1 MVPSGRPSPR
11 YRLVTWWPSMVPTV
25 RLTLRIGSWMRT
37 ASPFSR
43 ASWARS
49 ISWLSRALSSEWSCV
64 VVRCRDAPSGSSGT
78 WNSGARSSPAAFQW
92 STAASAS
99 MCSAWPTA
107 SSIERKPSSAR
118 ISRTSSAM
126 NSKKLTTNSGLP
138 EKRSRS
144 TGFWVA
150 TPTGQVSRW
159 QTRIMM
165 QPETTSGAVAKPNSS
180 APSSAAIT
188 TSRPVFSW
196 PSVCTTIRSRRPF
209 SSRVCW
215 VSARPSSQGPPAC
228 LSEVSGEAP
237 VPPSCPETST
247 TSACALETPA
257 ATVPTPTSE
266 TSFTWMRASGLAF
279 LRSWISCARS
289 SIE

>member
-1 MVPSGRPSPR
+1 M
-11 YRLVTWWPSMVPTV
+11 
-25 RLTLRIGSWMRT
+25 
-37 ASPFSR
+37 
-43 ASWARS
+43 
-49 ISWLSRALSSEWSCV
+49 SWLSSALSSAWSCTV
-64 VVRCRDAPSGSSGT
+64 VLCRAAPSGSSGT
-78 WNSGARSSPAAFQW
+78 WKSGARSSPAAFQW
-92 STAASAS
+92 LTASVAS

-180 APSSAAIT
+180 APSRAAMT
-188 TSRPVFSW
+188 TSRPV
-196 PSVCTTIRSRRPF
+196 
-209 SSRVCW
+209 
-215 VSARPSSQGPPAC
+215 
-228 LSEVSGEAP
+228 LS
-237 VPPSCPETST
+237 
-247 TSACALETPA
+247 
-257 ATVPTPTSE
+257 
-266 TSFTWMRASGLAF
+266 
-279 LRSWISCARS
+279 
-289 SIE
+289 